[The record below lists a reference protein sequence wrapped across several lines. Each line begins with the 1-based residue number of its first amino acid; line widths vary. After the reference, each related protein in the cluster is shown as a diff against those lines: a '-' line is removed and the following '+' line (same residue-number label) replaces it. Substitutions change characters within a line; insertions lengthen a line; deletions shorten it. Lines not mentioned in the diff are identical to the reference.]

1 MNCPDCDHDT
11 TSIVDTRQ
19 TEGGETVRRRR
30 ECNQCQF
37 RYTTYE
43 RKDWDQLRVKKSD
56 ETTEL
61 YDEQKIQHGI
71 ELAVEKRPISSRQ
84 IAEITDEITAEMKAR
99 DEQIIGSETIGAAVA
114 ERLREIDQ
122 VAFVRFVSVYRGYSD
137 PAEFVD
143 VLDEI
148 LADDAL
154 SSSETDAAHTDS
166 SEADTQSNR

>member
-1 MNCPDCDHDT
+1 MNCPDCNHDT
-11 TSIVDTRQ
+11 TSIVDTRR
-19 TEGGETVRRRR
+19 TEAGETVRRRR

-61 YDEQKIQHGI
+61 FDAQKIRRGI
-71 ELAVEKRPISSRQ
+71 ELAVEKRPITAEQ
-84 IAEITDEITAEMKAR
+84 IEAITDEITAEMKAQ
-99 DEQIIGSETIGAAVA
+99 DEQIVDSDAIGAAVA
-114 ERLREIDQ
+114 DRLRELDH

-148 LADDAL
+148 LADDVL
-154 SSSETDAAHTDS
+154 SSSGTDAEHTHS
-166 SEADTQSNR
+166 SEAGTQPDQ